1 VRIDVD
7 TQVLVGLA
15 GAVRQA
21 ASAVAGFADPA
32 APEVSAVGAA
42 DAVGMLL
49 RVVRQQRA
57 DVAGCLRGVAA
68 LVETAAADYARTES
82 QAAR

>member
-1 VRIDVD
+1 VQIDVD
-7 TQVLVGLA
+7 THALTGLA

-21 ASAVAGFADPA
+21 ASAVGALDDPP

-42 DAVGMLL
+42 DAVWVLL
-49 RVVRQQRA
+49 RVVRQQRE
-57 DVAGCLRGVAA
+57 DVTHCLRGVAA
-68 LVETAAADYARTES
+68 LVETAAVDYARTES